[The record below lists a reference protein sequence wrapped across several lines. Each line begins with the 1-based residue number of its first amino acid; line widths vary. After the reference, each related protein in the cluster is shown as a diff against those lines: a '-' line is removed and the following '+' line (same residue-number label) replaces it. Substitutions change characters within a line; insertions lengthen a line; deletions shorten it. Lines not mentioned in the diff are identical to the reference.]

1 MKPLSQVLSD
11 LAVRTKKIEDSAVA
25 LRDKNRTELQ
35 KRRDELESTIGS
47 DLNAFETGVGD
58 KKDAAQNWWRD
69 LKATSDEK
77 IETLKSRRKERKAER
92 AAERAAEDAEAAAAL
107 ALYFLDVAEWAAVEA
122 ELARAEADDAAAG
135 R

>member
-47 DLNAFETGVGD
+47 DLNAFETGVAD

-92 AAERAAEDAEAAAAL
+92 AAEDAEAAAAL

-122 ELARAEADDAAAG
+122 ELAQAEADDAAAG